1 LTNTDRLIEVDG
13 GRVVSSARPPR
24 LEPMSERRPT
34 LSAGADGTDSLD
46 GTFDGRVRSHV
57 ERIKD
62 VLLYSAAYLAV
73 IAAVETAT
81 VMAALSL
88 APNPAPLVVG
98 LVAFAVYA
106 GDRIADVDTD
116 ELDDPARAA
125 FVREHE
131 TALSLLSAAAY
142 GLAITISVAGGPFAL
157 AVTLLPGGFWILYA
171 TDWLPTLGT
180 VFKRLKDVLIV
191 NSAVVA
197 GAWAVALLFLPL
209 AFADA
214 ALTPTAVVVFVYF
227 FLDTFVNTEIP
238 NVADTTGD
246 AAIGVSTMPVVFGV
260 RRTRRICY
268 ALDVFLIV
276 FVVLAFHGGLLPI
289 TLTLAIG
296 AGLGY
301 ALVLATFVGR
311 TDDHDRLAVAGEAKH
326 LFVFAVLVL
335 LWNAGL

>member
-1 LTNTDRLIEVDG
+1 MAQKE
-13 GRVVSSARPPR
+13 
-24 LEPMSERRPT
+24 PT
-34 LSAGADGTDSLD
+34 LSLRTDGNSSWH
-46 GTFDGRVRSHV
+46 GTFAGTVRSYG

-88 APNPAPLVVG
+88 PPNPAPLVVG

-116 ELDDPARAA
+116 ELDDPERAA

-131 TALSLLSAAAY
+131 TWLSVLSATAY
-142 GLAITISVAGGPFAL
+142 GLAVAISAAGGPLAL
-157 AVTLLPGGFWILYA
+157 AVTLLPGSFWILYA
-171 TDWLPTLGT
+171 TDWLPRLGT
-180 VFKRLKDVLIV
+180 AFKRLKDVLIV

-209 AFADA
+209 AFAEA
-214 ALTPTAVVVFVYF
+214 AVTPTAVVVFVYF

-238 NVADTTGD
+238 NVADMAGD

-260 RRTRRICY
+260 CRTRRILY
-268 ALDVFLIV
+268 ALDVCLVVFLR
-276 FVVLAFHGGLLPI
+276 LACHGGLLPMA
-289 TLTLAIG
+289 LTAAIG
-296 AGLGY
+296 AGLAY
-301 ALVLATFVGR
+301 ALVLAALVGR

-326 LFVFAVLVL
+326 LFVFAVLVV
-335 LWNAGL
+335 LWTVGL

>member
-1 LTNTDRLIEVDG
+1 
-13 GRVVSSARPPR
+13 
-24 LEPMSERRPT
+24 MSQRKQT
-34 LSAGADGTDSLD
+34 LSLNADSNGQWNGTVAGA
-46 GTFDGRVRSHV
+46 VRSYG
-57 ERIKD
+57 ERIRD
-62 VLLYSAAYLAV
+62 VLLHSAAYLAV

-88 APNPAPLVVG
+88 PPNPAPLVVG

-116 ELDDPARAA
+116 ELDDPKRAA
-125 FVREHE
+125 FVRRHE
-131 TALSLLSAAAY
+131 STLSVLSAAAY
-142 GLAITISVAGGPFAL
+142 GLAVAISVAGGPFAL

-171 TDWLPTLGT
+171 TDWLPRLGAA
-180 VFKRLKDVLIV
+180 FKRLKDVLIV

-197 GAWAVALLFLPL
+197 GAWAIALLFLPL

-214 ALTPTAVVVFVYF
+214 AVTPTAAVVFVYF

-238 NVADTTGD
+238 NVADLKGD

-260 RRTRRICY
+260 RRTRRILY

-276 FVVLAFHGGLLPI
+276 FLVLAFGGGLLS
-289 TLTLAIG
+289 TALTLAIG
-296 AGLGY
+296 AGLAY
-301 ALVLATFVGR
+301 ALALAAFVGR
-311 TDDHDRLAVAGEAKH
+311 TDDHGRLAVAGEAKH
-326 LFVFAVLVL
+326 LLVFAVLVV

>member
-1 LTNTDRLIEVDG
+1 
-13 GRVVSSARPPR
+13 
-24 LEPMSERRPT
+24 MSQKKTTP
-34 LSAGADGTDSLD
+34 SVYAGGTDQLH
-46 GTFDGRVRSHV
+46 GTLTDLRSYG
-57 ERIKD
+57 ERIRD
-62 VLLYSAAYLAV
+62 ALLYSSAYLAV
-73 IAAVETAT
+73 IAAVEAAT

-88 APNPAPLVVG
+88 PPNPAPLVIG

-131 TALSLLSAAAY
+131 AALSVLSAASY
-142 GLAITISVAGGPFAL
+142 GLAVAISVAGGPFAL
-157 AVTLLPGGFWILYA
+157 AVTLLPGAFWILYA
-171 TDWLPTLGT
+171 TDWLPTLGSA
-180 VFKRLKDVLIV
+180 FKRLKDVLIV

-197 GAWAVALLFLPL
+197 GAWAIALLFLPL
-209 AFADA
+209 AFAGA
-214 ALTPTAVVVFVYF
+214 SLTPAAAVVFVYF

-238 NVADTTGD
+238 NVADMTGD

-260 RRTRRICY
+260 RRTRRILY

-276 FVVLAFHGGLLPI
+276 FLVLAFHGGLLPI

-301 ALVLATFVGR
+301 ALVLAALVGR
-311 TDDHDRLAVAGEAKH
+311 TDDHGRLAVAGEAKH
-326 LFVFAVLVL
+326 LLVFAVLVV
-335 LWNAGL
+335 LWTVGI